1 MQTQSFE
8 GREGREKEDA
18 TGQFNGPHS
27 IVYDP
32 QHEEMI
38 VSNFSN
44 HRLQWFHQP
53 TLTHLHSF
61 GHQGS
66 QQLGGFN
73 EPSGLCLQPHTRHLV
88 VCDRNNHRVQVLSN
102 PHYSSSIPLCAI
114 GRTNDEG
121 SDEKGRFYF
130 PQGVCCAAN
139 GSITV
144 VDTGN
149 HRVQLVDASL
159 STQPKTCTILK

>member
-1 MQTQSFE
+1 MT
-8 GREGREKEDA
+8 GDA
-18 TGQFNGPHS
+18 AGQFCRPHS
-27 IVYDP
+27 VVYDP

-38 VSNFSN
+38 VSDRDND
-44 HRLQWFHQP
+44 RLQWFHRP
-53 TLTHLHSF
+53 TLKHLHSF
-61 GHQGS
+61 GKLGER
-66 QQLGGFN
+66 QLGDFD
-73 EPSGLCLQPHTRHLV
+73 EPSGLCLQPHTRHIL
-88 VCDRNNHRVQVLSN
+88 VCDANNHRVQVLSN
-102 PHYSSSIPLCAI
+102 PHYSSSSSSLPIPLCAI

-130 PQGVCCAAN
+130 PQGVCCAAH